1 MRFELASRLLA
12 GFVSGTGEPWQVAN
26 SSDRKGVPNMST
38 PAEPNEPES
47 NEPESQDSAEPESD
61 EPKSKSNARRNVVI
75 LVLLVVFIGGC
86 TALTSMFC
94 GPSEEEKAEER
105 RRGLHCLNK
114 SSLAWDSGK
123 QIQERMLNPDSY
135 EEVQASIGP
144 VTKDGIHVY
153 IIKFRGTNV
162 FGATIQQEA
171 IFRVTQDGCE
181 GELLRIKDIN

>member
-1 MRFELASRLLA
+1 
-12 GFVSGTGEPWQVAN
+12 
-26 SSDRKGVPNMST
+26 
-38 PAEPNEPES
+38 
-47 NEPESQDSAEPESD
+47 
-61 EPKSKSNARRNVVI
+61 
-75 LVLLVVFIGGC
+75 
-86 TALTSMFC
+86 
-94 GPSEEEKAEER
+94 
-105 RRGLHCLNK
+105 
-114 SSLAWDSGK
+114 
-123 QIQERMLNPDSY
+123 MLNPDSY